1 MVGSAWK
8 VMAAVEEIMIVKI
21 TARRGRVA
29 LHALAWSL
37 GQVGAA
43 LCCRSIWRSLIRF
56 VRQ

>member
-1 MVGSAWK
+1 MLCPDLLGLGGGRVVGSAWK

-43 LCCRSIWRSLIRF
+43 
-56 VRQ
+56 